1 MKKHIGWIL
10 VSMMLFSAVS
20 VFSQVNYR
28 VIKVNGSIIYVRTG
42 NSMTLGDVF
51 TEDEDLSFQ
60 TPNSRAAVIN
70 PGTGRFILSPDNYE
84 DLSSAKSN
92 FLPAMSN
99 LSTRGGIINNM
110 TDLQNQFCDNIV
122 ILCEA
127 GYFLNPY
134 KFPMNENQFFFM
146 KFEYKGEEINKKLSF
161 YQNKL
166 IISREEILK
175 VDQMPIKEIDTPD
188 ISFNYYNNGVAEYI
202 SDFNLVLPNLE
213 VLNSELRIILD
224 ESPDKS
230 YNQKVN
236 DISGYIFEF
245 YGKADKQDVMSY
257 LEKSFGLVKEK

>member
-1 MKKHIGWIL
+1 MKKLRGWFMVII
-10 VSMMLFSAVS
+10 MLFSVVS

-28 VIKVNGSIIYVRTG
+28 VIKVNGRIVYVRTG
-42 NSMTLGDVF
+42 NSMTQGDVF

-70 PGTGRFILSPDNYE
+70 PNLGRFILSPDNYE
-84 DLSSAKSN
+84 NLSAAKSN

-110 TDLQNQFCDNIV
+110 TDLQNQFSDNMV
-122 ILCEA
+122 ILCQA

-134 KFPMNENQFFFM
+134 KFPMNENQFFFL

-161 YQNKL
+161 EQNKL
-166 IISREEILK
+166 ILSREEILK
-175 VDQMPIKEIDTPD
+175 VDQMPIKEIDKPD
-188 ISFNYYNNGVAEYI
+188 ISFYYYNNGVAEYI
-202 SDFNLVLPNLE
+202 SDFNLILPDLE
-213 VLNSELRIILD
+213 ELDAELRIILD

-236 DISGYIFEF
+236 DISAYLFEF
-245 YGKADKQDVMSY
+245 YGKPDKQDVIDH
-257 LEKSFGLVKEK
+257 LENAFGLVKEQ